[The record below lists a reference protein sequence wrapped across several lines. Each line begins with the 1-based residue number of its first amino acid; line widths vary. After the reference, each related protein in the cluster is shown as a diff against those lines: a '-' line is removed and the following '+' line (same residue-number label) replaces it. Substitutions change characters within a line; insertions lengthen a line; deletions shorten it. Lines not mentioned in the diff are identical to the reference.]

1 MSGMPVK
8 ARFCNGVIVPLEPLE
23 LEEGAELRITVTLK
37 PILSEEEGREALR
50 KAAGGWVGLGDGE
63 AMKRELYR
71 AKMLGS
77 GLDPEESDADD
88 EGQAGAGIMASAGG
102 WAGLLDDPEGFIREI
117 YEARLLGS
125 GIDPKEFYAE

>member
-37 PILSEEEGREALR
+37 PILSDEEGREALR

-63 AMKRELYR
+63 ALKRELHR

-77 GLDPEESDADD
+77 GLDPEESYDD
-88 EGQAGAGIMASAGG
+88 EEPAGAGIMASSGG
-102 WAGLLDDPEGFIREI
+102 WAGLLDNPEEFIREI